1 MMYLGPFQHDSAP
14 SYSSRMTECWIQ
26 AHIPPFISKVWFEP
40 IHLFSVVHLESQIC
54 SSHHASL
61 DDLKAKLCEE

>member
-1 MMYLGPFQHDSAP
+1 
-14 SYSSRMTECWIQ
+14 MTECWIQ